1 MTPAHSSN
9 NPGKK
14 QRANSKAKANEKRS
28 NPSTPTPQPK
38 SRPAQRQGR
47 NDPEAG
53 VPKVGSHMDPGLT
66 PVTPQTQEPEDME
79 GDTTDQDNAED
90 PTEEPDDAAEDHEK
104 VSNDHEI
111 SVGHPVLLADGE
123 HCPRAKLIKQLL
135 HSEQNATETSAGEE
149 DEAGEETDIQT
160 KLKGITFKKNAKE
173 EAEEVLTHTQKMR
186 AVQIEE
192 ARAQYD
198 EVRAIHDELAK
209 SIKKLEERAKQ
220 GAIDKSLHILKS
232 TCNKIN
238 REMKEKEEELL
249 MTLSSDHPDVIFV
262 PMVFDP
268 TEPATQRPSVDLQS
282 SSPAPSKTKPT
293 PVAQKP
299 KRKGD
304 SPAASQDSKNPR
316 KKMKLSDYALDE
328 ATECDKETAGDV
340 SITRRSRRPPYK
352 SPRFVDPEDMEPEG
366 PGAEET
372 EENVVYVATAK
383 GKRKEGKKEGDGEEV
398 DLESIPELF
407 RKATKPDLSLLLQDP
422 TEEEK
427 NEMRIFRESM
437 TSHQFNYG
445 ETLSSSVCNVIT
457 TWNFD
462 DSSVDDKIQ
471 TGDLAPHINYIMELL
486 EDDTLMTKRLKTS
499 PRLMQVSAKDPFIT
513 ENSFKWE
520 VLQESTRYPFK
531 SRNGVFRSLHA
542 MLCRTSSSPDWTDDA
557 VLKGH
562 VKNGYM
568 ILHNMLSESLE
579 LISFDSIH
587 DNIVIQ
593 TEGDFAVPKQ
603 FISARSRSEG
613 SKRVD
618 RVANASIGSLQRQ
631 FFLVM
636 LGVMLVYESE
646 MYNSKRLRT
655 INASGPSSEKSSRTI
670 IRSVKPPPLSDAEKK
685 DRRQIQNKVNHD
697 ASELRR
703 DALQHMAMFFMY
715 GTASFFHVW
724 PASRDQT
731 LQDAA
736 SLVNLASILAD
747 RRWDS
752 VGDKRH
758 VYGARAW
765 NRLDDLMFDALKKF
779 VSNGNFRTQIDWPW
793 MTSYFSENFEAARLA
808 NFFTMDMLS
817 EIHIPSLSRG
827 FNGLVQEQVDL
838 PDKEEWLLNA
848 PATESFRALWGPTE
862 GPTRPVTN
870 RGKSMY
876 VEVDEDT
883 GAFAKQ
889 ANPDSRM
896 TADQEKA
903 DADQAAR
910 PRDKGE
916 GSSQGKRTQAH
927 K

>member
-1 MTPAHSSN
+1 MNPAHSSN

-38 SRPAQRQGR
+38 SRPAQRQGQK
-47 NDPEAG
+47 DPEAG
-53 VPKVGSHMDPGLT
+53 LHKVGSHMDPGLT
-66 PVTPQTQEPEDME
+66 PVTPHTQEPEEME
-79 GDTTDQDNAED
+79 GDTTMENNGNDGGDNKKDQDDVED
-90 PTEEPDDAAEDHEK
+90 PTEEPDNDAEGDEK
-104 VSNDHEI
+104 NANETL
-111 SVGHPVLLADGE
+111 GG
-123 HCPRAKLIKQLL
+123 KQ
-135 HSEQNATETSAGEE
+135 

-160 KLKGITFKKNAKE
+160 KLKGIMFKKNAKE
-173 EAEEVLTHTQKMR
+173 EAEEPLTHTQKMR

-192 ARAQYD
+192 ARAQYN

-220 GAIDKSLHILKS
+220 CAIDKSLHILKS

-268 TEPATQRPSVDLQS
+268 TEPSTQRPSVDLHS

-299 KRKGD
+299 KRKGE
-304 SPAASQDSKNPR
+304 SPAASQDSNNPR

-328 ATECDKETAGDV
+328 ATKCDKETAGDV
-340 SITRRSRRPPYK
+340 SITQQSRRPPYK
-352 SPRFVDPEDMEPEG
+352 SPRFVDPKDMEPEG
-366 PGAEET
+366 QGAEET
-372 EENVVYVATAK
+372 GENVVYVATAK

-398 DLESIPELF
+398 DLESIPEHF
-407 RKATKPDLSLLLQDP
+407 RKATKADLSLLLQDP
-422 TEEEK
+422 TEEEQT
-427 NEMRIFRESM
+427 EMHIFRQSM
-437 TSHQFNYG
+437 KSHQFNYG

-486 EDDTLMTKRLKTS
+486 EDDSLMTKRLKTS
-499 PRLMQVSAKDPFIT
+499 RRLMQVSAKDPFIT

-520 VLQESTRYPFK
+520 VLQELTQYPFK
-531 SRNGVFRSLHA
+531 SCNGVFRSLHA

-568 ILHNMLSESLE
+568 ILHNMLSKSLE

-603 FISARSRSEG
+603 FVSMSQTIGWVFQKISARSRSEG

-636 LGVMLVYESE
+636 LGVMLVYKSE
-646 MYNSKRLRT
+646 MYNS
-655 INASGPSSEKSSRTI
+655 
-670 IRSVKPPPLSDAEKK
+670 V
-685 DRRQIQNKVNHD
+685 VN
-697 ASELRR
+697 
-703 DALQHMAMFFMY
+703 
-715 GTASFFHVW
+715 
-724 PASRDQT
+724 
-731 LQDAA
+731 
-736 SLVNLASILAD
+736 
-747 RRWDS
+747 
-752 VGDKRH
+752 
-758 VYGARAW
+758 
-765 NRLDDLMFDALKKF
+765 
-779 VSNGNFRTQIDWPW
+779 
-793 MTSYFSENFEAARLA
+793 
-808 NFFTMDMLS
+808 
-817 EIHIPSLSRG
+817 
-827 FNGLVQEQVDL
+827 
-838 PDKEEWLLNA
+838 
-848 PATESFRALWGPTE
+848 
-862 GPTRPVTN
+862 
-870 RGKSMY
+870 
-876 VEVDEDT
+876 
-883 GAFAKQ
+883 
-889 ANPDSRM
+889 
-896 TADQEKA
+896 
-903 DADQAAR
+903 
-910 PRDKGE
+910 
-916 GSSQGKRTQAH
+916 
-927 K
+927 